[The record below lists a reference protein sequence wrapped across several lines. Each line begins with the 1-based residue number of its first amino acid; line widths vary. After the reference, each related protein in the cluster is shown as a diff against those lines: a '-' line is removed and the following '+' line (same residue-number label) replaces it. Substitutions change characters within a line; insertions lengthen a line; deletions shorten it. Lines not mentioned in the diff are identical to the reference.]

1 MVRRIGKSLDVTVLA
16 LFMSWLAMGCAAD
29 KADMN
34 ESQRA
39 QIRDSIERRMQSFE
53 AAERA
58 LDGEALIGHFAESPD
73 FYLYNDGERLDRD
86 AMAAGVRA
94 AFPGLRSIE
103 GGFSE
108 LQVVVLAPDAALA
121 TAVFRELI
129 TDRAGNTARQRGA
142 ATWLWKHEGGEWRI
156 AYGHVDHYPDSGAK

>member
-1 MVRRIGKSLDVTVLA
+1 MVRRIGKSRDVRVVVVL
-16 LFMSWLAMGCAAD
+16 MSWLAMGCAANQ
-29 KADMN
+29 ADMN

-39 QIRDSIERRMQSFE
+39 QVREAVERRMQSFE

-58 LDGEALIGHFAESPD
+58 LNGEALIGHFAESPD

-103 GGFSE
+103 GGFSD
-108 LQVVVLAPDAALA
+108 LKVVVLAPDAALA
-121 TAVFRELI
+121 TTVFRETI
-129 TDRAGNTARQRGA
+129 TDRAGSTTRQRGA
-142 ATWLWKHEGGEWRI
+142 ATWLWKHDGGEWRI
-156 AYGHVDHYPDSGAK
+156 AYGHVDHYPDAGTK